1 MSFINLSFQEQ
12 IQDQINKSLKDGDRL
27 RLNTLRMLKAAIQQ
41 KEIDSRTDLSDSECL
56 SIVEKQVQLRL
67 EAAEQFQQAER
78 KELFDKEMA
87 EAEILR
93 AYLPEKLEPKEVKDI
108 VIEIIN
114 ETGAETLKDMG
125 IVMGKLKQQAEGKI
139 DMKLASDIVKESL
152 SK

>member
-1 MSFINLSFQEQ
+1 
-12 IQDQINKSLKDGDRL
+12 
-27 RLNTLRMLKAAIQQ
+27 MLKAAIQQ

-93 AYLPEKLEPKEVKDI
+93 SYLPEKLEPKEVKKI

-114 ETGAETLKDMG
+114 ETGEETLKDMG

-139 DMKLASDIVKESL
+139 DMKLASDIVIESL

>member
-1 MSFINLSFQEQ
+1 M
-12 IQDQINKSLKDGDRL
+12 
-27 RLNTLRMLKAAIQQ
+27 AAIQQ
-41 KEIDSRTDLSDSECL
+41 KEIDTRTNLSNSECL

-67 EAAEQFQQAER
+67 EAAEQYQQAER

-93 AYLPEKLEPKEVKDI
+93 GYLPEKLDAEEVRKI
-108 VIEIIN
+108 ISEIIN

-125 IVMGKLKQQAEGKI
+125 TVMGKLKQQAEGKI
-139 DMKLASDIVKESL
+139 DMKLASDIVRESL

>member
-1 MSFINLSFQEQ
+1 MSFQEQ

>member
-1 MSFINLSFQEQ
+1 MSFQEQ
-12 IQDQINKSLKDGDRL
+12 IQDQIKRSLKDGDRL
-27 RLNTLRMLKAAIQQ
+27 TLNTLRMLKAAIQQ

-93 AYLPEKLEPKEVKDI
+93 SYLPEKLEPKEVKKI

-139 DMKLASDIVKESL
+139 DMKLASDIVRESL

>member
-1 MSFINLSFQEQ
+1 MSFQEQ
-12 IQDQINKSLKDGDRL
+12 IQDQIKRSLKDGDRL
-27 RLNTLRMLKAAIQQ
+27 TLNTLRMLKAAIQQ

-93 AYLPEKLEPKEVKDI
+93 SYLPEKLEPKEVKKI

-125 IVMGKLKQQAEGKI
+125 IVMGKIKQQAEGKI